1 MSARAATVAA
11 PVAAP
16 PAVAPAA
23 GSAATAAKAVLAA
36 PPARVA
42 AAGTQAAPAPASG
55 APALEVSHLACGY
68 GGAPVLDDVSFSLA
82 RGRALVL
89 LGPNGVGKTTL
100 FKTILGF
107 MPRLAGDVLIEGE
120 EVRGWSRRRYA
131 RSVAYVPQ
139 AHESAFGFT
148 VREMVLMGRT
158 PSLDGF
164 AGPSRED
171 ERIAGDAIDEL
182 GLSALAERDCT
193 TLSGGERQMVL
204 VARALAQQPRLL
216 VMDEPCANLDLGN
229 QVIVLRRILALVE
242 RGLAV
247 VITSHDPNHAFLLGS
262 DVVCVG
268 RGFGVRAG
276 AARDV
281 LTAEALGALYGIE
294 VGVGEVEGPQGKTG
308 TACTP
313 FLESERIVL

>member
-1 MSARAATVAA
+1 MSARERARAAASV
-11 PVAAP
+11 P
-16 PAVAPAA
+16 
-23 GSAATAAKAVLAA
+23 AATA
-36 PPARVA
+36 
-42 AAGTQAAPAPASG
+42 
-55 APALEVSHLACGY
+55 PALQVSHLACGY
-68 GGAPVLDDVSFSLA
+68 GGASVLDDVSFSLGC
-82 RGRALVL
+82 GRALVL

-107 MPRLAGDVLIEGE
+107 LPRIAGDVRIEGE
-120 EVRGWSRRRYA
+120 DVRGWTRKRYA

-139 AHESAFGFT
+139 THDSAFGFT

-158 PSLDGF
+158 PTLDGL
-164 AGPSRED
+164 AGPGRED
-171 ERIAGDAIDEL
+171 ERIADAAIDEL
-182 GLSALAERDCT
+182 GLAALADRDCT

-204 VARALAQQPRLL
+204 IARALAQEPRLL

-229 QVIVLRRILALVE
+229 QVVVLKRILALVE

-268 RGFGVRAG
+268 RGSGVTAG

-281 LTAEALGALYGIE
+281 LTAEALGTLYGIE
-294 VGVGEVEGPQGKTG
+294 VGVGEVRGSGGKRG
-308 TACTP
+308 VACTP
-313 FLESERIVL
+313 FLESERMVP

>member
-1 MSARAATVAA
+1 MSARETA
-11 PVAAP
+11 
-16 PAVAPAA
+16 PAV
-23 GSAATAAKAVLAA
+23 SERVE
-36 PPARVA
+36 ARA
-42 AAGTQAAPAPASG
+42 L
-55 APALEVSHLACGY
+55 ALEVSHLACGY
-68 GGAPVLDDVSFSLA
+68 GGDPVLDDVSFSLA
-82 RGRALVL
+82 CGRALVL

-100 FKTILGF
+100 FKTVLGF
-107 MPRLAGDVLIEGE
+107 LPRLAGDVRIEGE
-120 EVRGWSRRRYA
+120 DVRGWTRKRYA

-139 AHESAFGFT
+139 THDSAFGFT

-158 PSLDGF
+158 PSLGGF
-164 AGPSRED
+164 AAPTRED
-171 ERIAGDAIDEL
+171 ERIACAVIDEL
-182 GLSALAERDCT
+182 GLGALADRDCT

-229 QVIVLRRILALVE
+229 QVIVLKRILALVE

-268 RGFGVRAG
+268 RGSGVTAG

-294 VGVGEVEGPQGKTG
+294 VGVGEVRGSGGKRG
-308 TACTP
+308 VACTP
-313 FLESERIVL
+313 FLESERIVP

>member
-1 MSARAATVAA
+1 MSAR
-11 PVAAP
+11 
-16 PAVAPAA
+16 
-23 GSAATAAKAVLAA
+23 AATAAKAVPAA

-131 RSVAYVPQ
+131 RSVAYMPQ
-139 AHESAFGFT
+139 THESAFGFT

-313 FLESERIVL
+313 FLDSERIVL